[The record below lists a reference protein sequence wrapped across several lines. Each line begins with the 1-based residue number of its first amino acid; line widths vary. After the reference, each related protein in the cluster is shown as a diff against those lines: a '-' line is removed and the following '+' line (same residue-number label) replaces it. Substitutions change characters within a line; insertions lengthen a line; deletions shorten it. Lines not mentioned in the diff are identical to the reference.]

1 MENATNTICQ
11 IFVDAYIRLHQNDKL
26 SDEAKDFF
34 RQELDKLR
42 QETAIV
48 QERQDK
54 LRQEI
59 ANKAFEVANEINSL
73 RIR

>member
-1 MENATNTICQ
+1 MENTICQ
-11 IFVDAYIRLHQNDKL
+11 IFVDAHARLQQNDKL

-42 QETAIV
+42 LETAIV
-48 QERQDK
+48 QALDQERQDK

-59 ANKAFEVANEINSL
+59 AKKAFEVANEINNL
-73 RIR
+73 